1 LDKLLS
7 DLDWLFDD
15 FLSSAEMTKIRD
27 GKVAGELVVKA
38 LDKVIARS
46 TKMRRVNLQTEY
58 DRRRQ
63 P

>member
-1 LDKLLS
+1 
-7 DLDWLFDD
+7 
-15 FLSSAEMTKIRD
+15 MTKIRD